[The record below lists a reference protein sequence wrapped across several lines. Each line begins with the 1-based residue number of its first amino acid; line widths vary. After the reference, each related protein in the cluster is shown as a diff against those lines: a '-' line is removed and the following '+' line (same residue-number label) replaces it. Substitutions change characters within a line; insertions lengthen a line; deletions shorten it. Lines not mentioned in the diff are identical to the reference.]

1 MKTTLQQA
9 IDHLKANM
17 NGIGIVMNESGLTA
31 KEKRH
36 YTTNYECLKI
46 TKEYLEKLLPTEKQ
60 QIIDARV
67 TAPILNSPYDDNYT
81 EEAEQYYKETYEP
94 LS

>member
-1 MKTTLQQA
+1 MKTTLQHA

-36 YTTNYECLKI
+36 YTINYECLKI
-46 TKEYLEKLLPTEKQ
+46 TKEHLETMLPLEKQ

-67 TAPILNSPYDDNYT
+67 SAPILNSPYDDNYT
-81 EEAEQYYKETYEP
+81 EEAEQYYKGKYGRNN
-94 LS
+94 